1 MKLDD
6 IIRMA
11 HQADCLDPEHYGSLW
26 VNKLKS
32 FASLVAAFE
41 REKIARWM
49 MANEYATGDGDS
61 TEDLLAELKWQIEE
75 VEREECA
82 LVAKEYLYYEDG
94 GSYGIDDA
102 LRNRLSPESMKSTYG
117 RQSLISAIKDVEL
130 IKKGTPPVEMTPEEA
145 SKFRREIINT
155 ALKILSENGESL
167 PKKIVL

>member
-49 MANEYATGDGDS
+49 MANEYATGDGDT
-61 TEDLLAELKWQIEE
+61 TEELLSELKWQIEE
-75 VEREECA
+75 QMN
-82 LVAKEYLYYEDG
+82 D
-94 GSYGIDDA
+94 
-102 LRNRLSPESMKSTYG
+102 
-117 RQSLISAIKDVEL
+117 
-130 IKKGTPPVEMTPEEA
+130 
-145 SKFRREIINT
+145 
-155 ALKILSENGESL
+155 
-167 PKKIVL
+167 